1 MTDSTNF
8 ESRPGESFKPDS
20 LAVIF
25 REGQLVMDFR
35 KTAPRL
41 DQSSSDKIQTVV
53 SEHNPVVMRPEK
65 AKMFKEL
72 LEKNIENYEEKF
84 GKIELPEQE
93 NPDSSGDSE
102 TSEVEDSQNYI
113 G

>member
-1 MTDSTNF
+1 MAESTKF
-8 ESRPGESFKPDS
+8 ESRKGESFKPDS

-41 DQSSSDKIQTVV
+41 DQSSTDKIQTVV

-65 AKMFKEL
+65 AKMFKQL

-84 GKIELPEQE
+84 GEIELPEQE
-93 NPDSSGDSE
+93 EPDEDVSE
-102 TSEVEDSQNYI
+102 ASEVDDSQNYI

>member
-1 MTDSTNF
+1 MADSTNF
-8 ESRPGESFKPDS
+8 ESRTGESFKPDS

-65 AKMFKEL
+65 AKMFKRL

-84 GKIELPEQE
+84 GEIELPDRSKSD
-93 NPDSSGDSE
+93 PSE
-102 TSEVEDSQNYI
+102 DAEASEVEDSQDYI